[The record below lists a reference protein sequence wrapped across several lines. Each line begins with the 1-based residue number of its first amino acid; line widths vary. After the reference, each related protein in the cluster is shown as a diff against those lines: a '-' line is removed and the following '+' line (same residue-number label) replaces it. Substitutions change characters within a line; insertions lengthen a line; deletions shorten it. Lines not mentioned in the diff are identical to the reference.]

1 MNKLALPTLA
11 AATLLSASAASAALI
26 SLNASDG
33 FGASSFAAGTNWVGG
48 AAPTAGNDY
57 QVTSGRR
64 LRTGATANLVAT
76 FAGDSLT
83 IAHGFT
89 TSNMN
94 GGDSS
99 DLYGFTFKSTGATG
113 LITVNNLVLNAGAIN
128 HLNGTGDIFNLAGA
142 ISVIGDSAIRAK
154 QGNINISAAISGTAD
169 LYLGATDG
177 LGANRAI
184 NFSGNN
190 SFTGDL
196 ISTATSTYFTLANT
210 GTFSFDIGASGVNN
224 RIFGSPSTNGT
235 AIFNGTFSFDLSSAE
250 TTLGASWTIVDN
262 STLLESYGGTFAVA
276 GFTDS
281 GGGVWTN
288 GSYEFDQGTGVLT
301 SIIPEPS
308 SFASLFGA
316 VMLGFAA
323 TRRRRKA

>member
-26 SLNASDG
+26 NLNASDG
-33 FGASSFAAGTNWVGG
+33 LNASSFAAGTNWVGS
-48 AAPTAGNDY
+48 AAPTAGNTY
-57 QVTSGRR
+57 SVGSGLR
-64 LRTGATANLVAT
+64 LRTPASANPVLS

-83 IAHGFT
+83 IANGFT

-94 GGDSS
+94 GASSS
-99 DLYGFTFKSTGATG
+99 DLFGFTYKSTGATG
-113 LITVNNLVLNAGAIN
+113 QITVNNLILNAGAIN
-128 HLNGTGDIFNLAGA
+128 HLNGIGDIFNLAGS

-154 QGNINISAAISGTAD
+154 QGNINISAAISGTSD

-177 LGANRAI
+177 LTANRSI
-184 NFSGNN
+184 NFSGSN

-196 ISTATSTYFTLANT
+196 ISTATTTYFTLTNT